1 MIWERDVLVEGKTY
15 RVVLSDE
22 EQALLAAKTAGR
34 VCIGFWHETGDQSLS
49 AAEYLV
55 DSFDAV
61 DEQYLE
67 RVVRRN
73 EGLPW
78 LIGESDRLS
87 LREFMPDDWRF
98 VPHEAEDT
106 EADRVFYTEGSLS
119 SYIHNQYRFY
129 EYGIWAVVRKS
140 DGVLIGKA
148 GITDRTI
155 GGKEELELG
164 YHIFEPYRRQGY
176 AKEACRMIMDEVKKE
191 YDRPLYAVTLPSNE
205 SSIRL
210 LKSLGFVLTA
220 QKYSEA
226 DPLHLVF
233 VWNCQ
238 G

>member
-22 EQALLAAKTAGR
+22 EQALLAAKAAGR
-34 VCIGFWHETGDQSLS
+34 VCIGLWHEMGDQSLS

-78 LIGESDRLS
+78 LIGESDRLL
-87 LREFMPDDWRF
+87 LREFMPDDWRL
-98 VPHEAEDT
+98 VPHEAGDT
-106 EADRVFYTEGSLS
+106 EADRIFYTEGSLA
-119 SYIHNQYRFY
+119 SYIRNQYRFY

-155 GGKEELELG
+155 GEKEEMELG

-176 AKEACRMIMDEVKKE
+176 AKEACRIIMDYVKAE
-191 YDRPLYAVTLPSNE
+191 YEDPLYAVTLPSNE

-210 LKSLGFVLTA
+210 LKRLGFVLTA
-220 QKYSEA
+220 QKCSEA
-226 DPLHLVF
+226 DLPHLVF
-233 VWNCQ
+233 VWNCR
-238 G
+238 